1 MSKNDDRILEL
12 KKQIDE
18 KKDNITNKKVKFV
31 PETNCVLIFD
41 GINYNLNVCQYE
53 DLKLLLIKLNSY
65 VISAKDLGYDDFV
78 LSGYNVSEWLN
89 DIQNKIEVI
98 ELKKEEVML
107 KSMESKLDKLL
118 SDDKKTE
125 LEIDE
130 IAGLLKQ
137 IEVI

>member
-89 DIQNKIEVI
+89 DIQNKMEVI
-98 ELKKEEVML
+98 ELKKEEAML

-125 LEIDE
+125 LEIDV
-130 IAGLLKQ
+130 IAELLK
-137 IEVI
+137 

>member
-41 GINYNLNVCQYE
+41 GVNYNLNVCQYE

-65 VISAKDLGYDDFV
+65 VISAKDLGYEDFV
-78 LSGYNVSEWLN
+78 ISGYDVSEWMN
-89 DIQNKIEVI
+89 DIRNKMEVI
-98 ELKKEEVML
+98 ELKKEEVLL
-107 KSMESKLDKLL
+107 KNMELKLDKLL

-130 IAGLLKQ
+130 IAELLK
-137 IEVI
+137 

>member
-12 KKQIDE
+12 KKKIDE

-31 PETNCVLIFD
+31 PKTNCVLIFD
-41 GINYNLNVCQYE
+41 GMNYNLNVCQYE

-65 VISAKDLGYDDFV
+65 AISAKDLGYEDFV
-78 LSGYNVSEWLN
+78 ISGYNVSEWMN
-89 DIQNKIEVI
+89 DIRNKMEVI

-118 SDDKKTE
+118 SNDKKTE

-130 IAGLLKQ
+130 IAELLK
-137 IEVI
+137 

>member
-130 IAGLLKQ
+130 IAGLLK
-137 IEVI
+137 

>member
-31 PETNCVLIFD
+31 PETNCVLILD
-41 GINYNLNVCQYE
+41 DTNYNLNVCQYE

-65 VISAKDLGYDDFV
+65 AISAKDLGYEDFV
-78 LSGYNVSEWLN
+78 ISGYNVSEWMN
-89 DIQNKIEVI
+89 DIRNKMEVV
-98 ELKKEEVML
+98 ELKKEEVLL
-107 KSMESKLDKLL
+107 KNMELKLDKLL

-130 IAGLLKQ
+130 IAELLK
-137 IEVI
+137 